1 MKRSSSD
8 WVAIILAG
16 GLSTAVVTLVIG
28 VIWAAIQ
35 HGNTASSL
43 SENESAVLTTAFG
56 AMAGILGA
64 WIGYR
69 AGNGHDHP
77 DEEEWP
83 EPLPS
88 PHTALPNWPD
98 RHDTAEIPPKPPPG

>member
-1 MKRSSSD
+1 VRRSSSD

-16 GLSTAVVTLVIG
+16 GLSFAVVALVIG
-28 VIWAAIQ
+28 VIWAAIS

-69 AGNGHDHP
+69 AGNGH
-77 DEEEWP
+77 EQVELEEWP
-83 EPLPS
+83 EPLPN

-98 RHDTAEIPPKPPPG
+98 RETTAELPPDPPK